1 MKKTYML
8 EGFSI
13 GLLLGIALC
22 CASQFE
28 IPIGAG
34 VGSLIGCA
42 IGAVLKKERT
52 IMKKTNPQESRKIKR
67 CIGTD
72 TRKRCSLQM
81 FEEHLQRVAA
91 SMPITKILK

>member
-1 MKKTYML
+1 MKKTYIL

-42 IGAVLKKERT
+42 IGAVLKKRRE
-52 IMKKTNPQESRKIKR
+52 
-67 CIGTD
+67 D
-72 TRKRCSLQM
+72 DY
-81 FEEHLQRVAA
+81 EENKSPRIQPDKEVY
-91 SMPITKILK
+91 KN